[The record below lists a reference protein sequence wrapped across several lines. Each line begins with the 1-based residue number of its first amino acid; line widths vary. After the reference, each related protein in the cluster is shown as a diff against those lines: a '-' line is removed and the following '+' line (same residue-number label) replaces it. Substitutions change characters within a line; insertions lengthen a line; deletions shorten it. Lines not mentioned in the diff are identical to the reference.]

1 MTDEISVRRARPE
14 DLERAAQLAA
24 RLVRQHHAVDPGRFF
39 LPDNVEQGYQ
49 HWFQHELARREAVIL
64 VAISGAA
71 SRETIVGYCYGT
83 LEGRDFNLLLDRHGA
98 IHDVYVDD
106 SARRRGVGRL
116 LMDAMLRELD
126 ALGAPRVVLATMV
139 SNTNAQ
145 RLFAS
150 AGFRPTMLEMT
161 AGGLPD
167 EGRDP
172 GRGQPAGA

>member
-83 LEGRDFNLLLDRHGA
+83 LEGRGA
-98 IHDVYVDD
+98 ILFTDD
-106 SARRRGVGRL
+106 GGGFQVLFDDDPRL
-116 LMDAMLRELD
+116 
-126 ALGAPRVVLATMV
+126 AL
-139 SNTNAQ
+139 
-145 RLFAS
+145 
-150 AGFRPTMLEMT
+150 
-161 AGGLPD
+161 
-167 EGRDP
+167 
-172 GRGQPAGA
+172 